1 VPATVASQ
9 VQQRWDTVRRQADAC
24 RQEPRPE
31 TVHQLRTHLR
41 RLRSLADQLRADLPQ
56 PAVGQVRSTLRDIT
70 GRTGQLRDLDVL
82 IAAEEEWIALLPPG
96 LEPGG
101 REVWQHLRRERQW
114 ARELLEGYLAGD
126 LFRGQCRVLARLLPE
141 IFTDPEGRLDG
152 LLAARVRR
160 TWEQVAGAAADLD
173 AGSGPGPWHRL
184 RKRAKRL
191 RYGLEAQP
199 ASKARRRLLAALKRL
214 QDRLGAFNDTAV
226 QHALLVRL
234 ARDEWSP
241 AALQALGAWRVLLHQ
256 RQEAQA
262 RRLPVALTRFCGSP
276 TARLLDR
283 VLPPDP

>member
-1 VPATVASQ
+1 MPATVASQ
-9 VQQRWDTVRRQADAC
+9 VQQWWQTVCLHAEAC
-24 RQEPRPE
+24 RQEPRTE

-56 PAVGQVRSTLRDIT
+56 PAVGQVRSILRDIT

-82 IAAEEEWIALLPPG
+82 IAAEEDWIALLPPG

-126 LFRGQCRVLARLLPE
+126 LFRDQCRLLERLLPE

-160 TWEQVAGAAADLD
+160 TWQQVAADAANLD
-173 AGSGPGPWHRL
+173 AQSGPEPWHRL

-199 ASKARRRLLAALKRL
+199 GSKPRRSLLAALKRL
-214 QDRLGAFNDTAV
+214 QDRLGAFNDAAV

-256 RQEAQA
+256 RQVAQA
-262 RRLPVALTRFCGSP
+262 RRLPVALSRFCGTP
-276 TARLLDR
+276 NARLLDK
-283 VLPPDP
+283 VLPPES